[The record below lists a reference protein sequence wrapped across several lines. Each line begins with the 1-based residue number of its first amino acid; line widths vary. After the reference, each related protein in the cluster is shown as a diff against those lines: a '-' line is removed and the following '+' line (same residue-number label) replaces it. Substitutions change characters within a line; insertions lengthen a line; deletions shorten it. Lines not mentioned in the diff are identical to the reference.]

1 MENAVHQPPLVNDK
15 SKMEIDNIYLL
26 FTNLSENKK
35 LLKSFQRFTT
45 TYYEIIN
52 GYYGQLTELNCHFL
66 VEDKYKSSFIQT
78 PMFQLGKALKNIVQV
93 QIDNLFSIITDD
105 NIFDGFNNSL
115 SSLSNILQETESKFN
130 KKIIEKQAVSI
141 TTPLNEKY
149 QNLELKVIDNYI
161 SKKYN
166 KHAAGLTKGSLEEDL
181 DQAKYLEASF
191 LDFEKVCRNQVIQYL
206 KEMENKTTNVFNQMK
221 KTIETIIDTLKKK
234 WNGFLGIMEKEE
246 KSIKNTE
253 LTYNNKKKSQNRTE
267 EKSKQMEEEILQ
279 KIINLDKFKY
289 KIKLIDEPT
298 IKIEDES
305 NKKNKE
311 KKEAK
316 KKEEDK
322 ENKGK
327 DELYENPNE
336 LTLAEEDI
344 FDIISTLY
352 NYNFKMISKK
362 EYDLNKEKEKLEIKR
377 LTEKILPSKNDIN
390 ESITDEE
397 VNKLYELL
405 KIRNNL
411 MKFYILLN
419 NYRAT
424 GKCNIEERSFEII
437 KNIFFICLDYLLN
450 NNDKDLEGLIII
462 LSQTFYIIKDN
473 KKIYLQEKIKTH
485 SLFKKREFWKNH
497 LNNMIKEEI
506 DKIEKN
512 QEEGIMVY
520 TKEIKQKK
528 IRELVITKLV
538 PFASYMKEFDN
549 SKEYILN
556 IINPFIEK
564 YELDENSKMM
574 ILSIL
579 DN

>member
-130 KKIIEKQAVSI
+130 KKVIEKQAVSI

-191 LDFEKVCRNQVIQYL
+191 LDFEKACRNQVIQYL

-234 WNGFLGIMEKEE
+234 WNEFLGIMEKEE

-253 LTYNNKKKSQNRTE
+253 LTYNNKEKSQNRTE
-267 EKSKQMEEEILQ
+267 EKSKQMKEEILQ
-279 KIINLDKFKY
+279 KIIHLDKFKY
-289 KIKLIDEPT
+289 KIKLIDQPT
-298 IKIEDES
+298 IKIEDEN

-327 DELYENPNE
+327 VELYENPNE
-336 LTLAEEDI
+336 LTLTEEDI

-352 NYNFKMISKK
+352 NYDFKMINKK

-520 TKEIKQKK
+520 TKELKQKK
-528 IRELVITKLV
+528 IKELVITKLV

-556 IINPFIEK
+556 IINPFIEI